1 VPTFKDNN
9 HREWTVAF
17 DGLLLKSLRDQHQID
32 LADVLSAVY
41 VQLERDPAL
50 LTTALAHLCAEQL
63 QQAGLTREQ
72 FSRAVVGKAL
82 EDGFAALWGAAELFF
97 PPKLWSVLSSLY
109 SQQQKETDARLL
121 LKSLSLLSDMPPEI
135 REPIYAEIGKSLPN
149 IGSLISRA
157 AAGSASGQADTPPST
172 ATSSPASSASTP
184 AA

>member
-1 VPTFKDNN
+1 MVV
-9 HREWTVAF
+9 RRRAVAL
-17 DGLLLKSLRDQHQID
+17 DGLLLKSLRDEHAID
-32 LADVLSAVY
+32 LADVLNATY
-41 VQLERDPAL
+41 VELERDPAL

-63 QQAGLTREQ
+63 KQAGLTREQ

-82 EDGFAALWGAAELFF
+82 EDGFAALWGAAENFF

-135 REPIYAEIGKSLPN
+135 RESIYAEIGKSLPN
-149 IGSLISRA
+149 ISSLISRA
-157 AAGSASGQADTPPST
+157 AAGSASGQEGTPPSA

>member
-1 VPTFKDNN
+1 MPSFKDTNG
-9 HREWTVAF
+9 REWTVAI
-17 DGLLLKSLRDQHQID
+17 DGLLLKSLRDAHGID
-32 LADVLSAVY
+32 LADVLNATY

-63 QQAGLTREQ
+63 KQAGLTREQ

-82 EDGFAALWGAAELFF
+82 EDGFAAVWGAAENFF

-149 IGSLISRA
+149 IGLLISRGG
-157 AAGSASGQADTPPST
+157 AGSASGPAVIPPSA
-172 ATSSPASSASTP
+172 ATSSPASSESTP